1 MNNKA
6 LIGLIAIA
14 VVAAAA
20 WFSMNSSKK
29 AQEKAEESA
38 QTQPAAQATPA
49 ASATP
54 AQATA
59 IAPVTE
65 LKIEDQVVGTGA
77 AAGPGKMVTVHYT
90 GTLTDGS
97 KFDSSLDRNQPF
109 SFRMSK
115 DGVGRQ
121 VIEGWE
127 KGLTGMKVGGKRRL
141 IIPPQMAYGPEG
153 RPPVIPPSATLVFDI
168 QLLSVAD

>member
-1 MNNKA
+1 MNKA
-6 LIGLIAIA
+6 TLAIIAIV
-14 VVAAAA
+14 VVAVGA
-20 WFSMNSSKK
+20 WISMKSSEKK
-29 AQEKAEESA
+29 TEDQA
-38 QTQPAAQATPA
+38 QTQPVSAASPAAA
-49 ASATP
+49 ASAAP
-54 AQATA
+54 AAATTV
-59 IAPVTE
+59 APVTE

-77 AAGPGKMVTVHYT
+77 EAGPGKMVSVHYT

-115 DGVGRQ
+115 DPASRQ

-153 RPPVIPPSATLVFDI
+153 RPPVIPPNATLVFDI

>member
-1 MNNKA
+1 MNKA
-6 LIGLIAIA
+6 TLAIVA
-14 VVAAAA
+14 IVVVAIGA
-20 WFSMNSSKK
+20 WFSLRSS
-29 AQEKAEESA
+29 EKTAPKTEEQT
-38 QTQPAAQATPA
+38 QTQPSAASTQATA
-49 ASATP
+49 ATP
-54 AQATA
+54 AQTSAAVT
-59 IAPVTE
+59 PVTE

-77 AAGPGKMVTVHYT
+77 AAAPGKMVTVHYT

-109 SFRMSK
+109 SFRMST
-115 DGVGRQ
+115 DPASRQ

-127 KGLTGMKVGGKRRL
+127 KGLNGMKVGGKRRL

-153 RPPVIPPSATLVFDI
+153 RPPVIPPNATLVFDI

>member
-6 LIGLIAIA
+6 TLAIIAIV
-14 VVAAAA
+14 VVAVGA
-20 WFSMNSSKK
+20 WISMKSSEKK
-29 AQEKAEESA
+29 SEEQA
-38 QTQPAAQATPA
+38 QTQPVSAGSPATAAPA
-49 ASATP
+49 APAATV
-54 AQATA
+54 
-59 IAPVTE
+59 APVTE

-77 AAGPGKMVTVHYT
+77 EAGPGKMVTVHYT

-97 KFDSSLDRNQPF
+97 KFDSSLDRNEPF

-115 DGVGRQ
+115 DPASRM

-141 IIPPQMAYGPEG
+141 IIPPQLAYGPAG
-153 RPPVIPPSATLVFDI
+153 HPPVIPPNATLVFDI

>member
-6 LIGLIAIA
+6 TLAIIAIV
-14 VVAAAA
+14 VVAVGA
-20 WFSMNSSKK
+20 WLSIRSSEKS
-29 AQEKAEESA
+29 AQKTEEQA
-38 QTQPAAQATPA
+38 QTQPTTANTP
-49 ASATP
+49 ASATAP
-54 AQATA
+54 AQTATV
-59 IAPVTE
+59 APVTE
-65 LKIEDQVVGTGA
+65 LKIEDTVVGTGA
-77 AAGPGKMVTVHYT
+77 EAGPGKMVTVHYT

-115 DGVGRQ
+115 DPASRQ

-153 RPPVIPPSATLVFDI
+153 RPPVIPPNATLVFDI

>member
-1 MNNKA
+1 MNKA
-6 LIGLIAIA
+6 TLAIIAIVVVA
-14 VVAAAA
+14 VGAWISIKSSEKKPEDQAQTQSQPESAVTPAAAA
-20 WFSMNSSKK
+20 
-29 AQEKAEESA
+29 SA
-38 QTQPAAQATPA
+38 APVAAT
-49 ASATP
+49 TV
-54 AQATA
+54 
-59 IAPVTE
+59 APVTE

-77 AAGPGKMVTVHYT
+77 EAGPGKMVTVHYT

-115 DGVGRQ
+115 DPASRQ

-141 IIPPQMAYGPEG
+141 IIPPQLAYGPEG
-153 RPPVIPPSATLVFDI
+153 HPPVIPPSATLVFDI